1 MSDAIK
7 KQYGVNMSKQ
17 TLINYE
23 NAEEFST
30 KAGAAK
36 GMSAERM
43 ATLADYFGVSADYL
57 LGISDSPSI
66 RENMRIAQRHWVF
79 LQPPLKTFQKSQGK
93 SATRQ

>member
-1 MSDAIK
+1 MTYDYKKTAERLKALRTERGISHERMSDAIK

-57 LGISDSPSI
+57 LGISDSPS
-66 RENMRIAQRHWVF
+66 M
-79 LQPPLKTFQKSQGK
+79 
-93 SATRQ
+93 